1 MLGPVPGM
9 EVFMDAVERAFA
21 GLFLTGLLGVYLGV
35 GYLLFFK

>member
-1 MLGPVPGM
+1 
-9 EVFMDAVERAFA
+9 MDAVDRAFV